1 MSNIVV
7 KGNLTRDAEAVAT
20 QSEKGLVKFSVAD
33 TRSKKDS
40 AGAWVDDPHYIDCVY
55 WTKDVQN
62 VLRQLT
68 KGTPVMIFGEWRQE
82 RWEKDGVKA
91 SKISVTVNSFKEI
104 QIGVRG
110 APQAAGSAPTGG
122 FDDDTTF

>member
-1 MSNIVV
+1 MGNIVV

-40 AGAWVDDPHYIDCVY
+40 AGNYVDDPHYIDCNY
-55 WTKDVQN
+55 WTKDVQG
-62 VLRQLT
+62 VLKQLT
-68 KGTPVMIFGEWRQE
+68 KGTPVMIFGDWKQE

-91 SKISVTVNSFKEI
+91 SKISVTINSFREI
-104 QIGVRG
+104 QIGVRHT
-110 APQAAGSAPTGG
+110 QAQDSSGMPENPP
-122 FDDDTTF
+122 DDW